1 MQQFQAIAAMA
12 ENRVI
17 GKGNTIPWHLPD
29 DFKWFKAKTMGHIL
43 IMGRKTFESIGR
55 PLPGRETI
63 ILSRSG
69 YSVPGTQTVESL
81 TCLEGT
87 LGDDKRIPFICG
99 GAEIYRQ
106 TLDLC
111 SDLYLTQ
118 VKGLFEGDAFFPE
131 FENLFEDAE
140 AVLKHEQF
148 TVFHYRSR

>member
-1 MQQFQAIAAMA
+1 MA

>member
-69 YSVPGTQTVESL
+69 YSVPGTRTVKSL
-81 TCLEGT
+81 ECLEGT

-131 FENLFEDAE
+131 FENHFEDVE

-148 TVFHYRSR
+148 TVFHYRRR

>member
-69 YSVPGTQTVESL
+69 YSVPGIQTVESL

-118 VKGLFEGDAFFPE
+118 VKGFFEGDAFFPE
-131 FENLFEDAE
+131 FENHFKDAE
-140 AVLKHEQF
+140 AVLQHEQF
-148 TVFHYRSR
+148 TVFHYHRR